1 MPLDDLPL
9 ELEQQ
14 HVQRL
19 HERRELCRQATGPL
33 GHRLIRAVG
42 ERDQLAQGD
51 AVVVLQDLVIAVAQ
65 VVAQH
70 RDDARRLPRRRTHPQ
85 HVVIAPLDVERM
97 IAHEAVHDLGRP
109 AAAVEDVAHQVE
121 MVDHQALDEVGERAD
136 KVLARVRLQNRGD
149 DALMVAHAVV
159 VLVGV
164 RVQQLV
170 DDVGVVARDGLA
182 HLGARVA
189 ARKRARDR
197 EQPVEH
203 GLVPRRRVLVRAAG
217 ELELFVRIV
226 DERAQLALLLL
237 GKGAGEDLVHVLAHH
252 ARAVVEDV
260 QERLVLTVK
269 VAHEML
275 GALGQVEDGLQVD
288 DLGEHRLLRGEL
300 LGEQA
305 EVLEGLIGATG
316 RVHGD
321 SFLPDGRA
329 HLPSLARAIARS

>member
-1 MPLDDLPL
+1 M
-9 ELEQQ
+9 
-14 HVQRL
+14 
-19 HERRELCRQATGPL
+19 
-33 GHRLIRAVG
+33 
-42 ERDQLAQGD
+42 
-51 AVVVLQDLVIAVAQ
+51 
-65 VVAQH
+65 
-70 RDDARRLPRRRTHPQ
+70 
-85 HVVIAPLDVERM
+85 
-97 IAHEAVHDLGRP
+97 
-109 AAAVEDVAHQVE
+109 
-121 MVDHQALDEVGERAD
+121 
-136 KVLARVRLQNRGD
+136 
-149 DALMVAHAVV
+149 
-159 VLVGV
+159 
-164 RVQQLV
+164 
-170 DDVGVVARDGLA
+170 
-182 HLGARVA
+182 
-189 ARKRARDR
+189 
-197 EQPVEH
+197 
-203 GLVPRRRVLVRAAG
+203 RAAG

-237 GKGAGEDLVHVLAHH
+237 GKGAGENLVHVLAHH